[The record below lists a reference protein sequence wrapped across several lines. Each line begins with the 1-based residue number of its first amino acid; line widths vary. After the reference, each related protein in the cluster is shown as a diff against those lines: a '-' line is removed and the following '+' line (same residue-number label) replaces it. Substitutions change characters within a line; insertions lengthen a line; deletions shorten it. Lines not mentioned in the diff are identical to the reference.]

1 MENRTNIL
9 VSELKK
15 IITPDTAFV
24 CIGARNHICTLDSVG
39 PRIGDK
45 LFNAGIPYVYGTNA
59 EPYNGLTYQEM
70 NKKLAQDLSLNT
82 KIIAI
87 DISSTTKEHKIG
99 KVELTQGSIFPG
111 SGVGKNMPP
120 VGDYAIRAFIMRA
133 NERHFLSDYV
143 LKNSAEYGAKLSLVY
158 EMTNLISGAIIKA
171 YEESLTLPILDQ
183 LEINSK
189 KHKVNCLI

>member
-15 IITPDTAFV
+15 IVTPDTAFV
-24 CIGARNHICTLDSVG
+24 CIGARKHICTIDSIG
-39 PRIGDK
+39 PRVGDK

-59 EPYNGLTYQEM
+59 DPYNGLTYEEM
-70 NKKLAQDLSLNT
+70 NKRLARDISPNT
-82 KIIAI
+82 RIIAI
-87 DISSTTKEHKIG
+87 DITSTTKKDKIG
-99 KVELTQGSIFPG
+99 KVELIPGCIYPG
-111 SGVGKNMPP
+111 SGIGRDMPP
-120 VGDYAIRAFIMRA
+120 VGDYAIRAFIIGA
-133 NERHFLSDYV
+133 NEKHFLSDYV
-143 LKNSAEYGAKLSLVY
+143 LKNSAEYGVKLSLVY

-183 LEINSK
+183 LEMNSK

>member
-24 CIGARNHICTLDSVG
+24 CIGARKHICTLDSVG
-39 PRIGDK
+39 PRVGDK

-70 NKKLAQDLSLNT
+70 NKKLAQILSLNT

-143 LKNSAEYGAKLSLVY
+143 LKNSIEYGAKLSLVY

>member
-24 CIGARNHICTLDSVG
+24 CIGARKHICTIDSVG
-39 PRIGDK
+39 PRVGDK
-45 LFNAGIPYVYGTNA
+45 LFNAGIPFVYGTN
-59 EPYNGLTYQEM
+59 EDPYNGLTYEKM
-70 NKKLAQDLSLNT
+70 NIRLARDISPNSR
-82 KIIAI
+82 IIAI
-87 DISSTTKEHKIG
+87 DISSTTKKDKIG
-99 KVELTQGSIFPG
+99 KIELTPGCIFPG
-111 SGVGKNMPP
+111 SGIGRSMPP
-120 VGDYAIRAFIMRA
+120 VGDYAIRAFIIGA
-133 NERHFLSDYV
+133 NEKHFLSDYV

-158 EMTNLISGAIIKA
+158 EMTNLIAGAIIKA
-171 YEESLTLPILDQ
+171 YEESLTLSILDQ

>member
-39 PRIGDK
+39 PRVGDK

-70 NKKLAQDLSLNT
+70 NKRLARDISPNT

-87 DISSTTKEHKIG
+87 DISSTTNEHKIG
-99 KVELTQGSIFPG
+99 KVELAQGSISPG
-111 SGVGKNMPP
+111 SGVGKKMPP

-143 LKNSAEYGAKLSLVY
+143 LKNSAEYGVKLSLVY

-183 LEINSK
+183 LEMNSK